1 MQASVVLFT
10 GFTSVED
17 AMNQVGQLVQEV
29 DGQNDLDPAVVNQ
42 TNNLRQ
48 VRPTPPQP
56 SSSVTS
62 TSCVNHC

>member
-1 MQASVVLFT
+1 MHPFVVLFT

-48 VRPTPPQP
+48 VRPTPSPP
-56 SSSVTS
+56 S
-62 TSCVNHC
+62 